1 MINNQN
7 ISGAEIKMKKTIE
20 VIQKELTSIR
30 TGHAAPSLIEHLKV
44 DYAGTILPLNQL
56 ASITA
61 PQANLLV
68 VQPWD
73 KNSMSS
79 IEKAIQKSE
88 LGLNPIND
96 GRIIRITIPSLNEER
111 RQELLKIVHKRI
123 EEGKIAIRNERRDAL
138 ERLKAQ
144 EKNKEI
150 SQDEHKQFQNQLQKL
165 TDSYT
170 VNMEQIGKD
179 KEKEVL
185 AGYPSDP
192 PIHRESQNEPNC
204 RKYLTITCA
213 HSHCT

>member
-1 MINNQN
+1 
-7 ISGAEIKMKKTIE
+7 
-20 VIQKELTSIR
+20 
-30 TGHAAPSLIEHLKV
+30 
-44 DYAGTILPLNQL
+44 
-56 ASITA
+56 
-61 PQANLLV
+61 
-68 VQPWD
+68 
-73 KNSMSS
+73 MSS

-179 KEKEVL
+179 KEKEVM
-185 AGYPSDP
+185 AV
-192 PIHRESQNEPNC
+192 
-204 RKYLTITCA
+204 
-213 HSHCT
+213 